1 MQVRTRVLFAMFA
14 MFATSLVL
22 GGCDASTAS
31 GLKSVETPTTLSTS
45 RDLARARHYLRT
57 IVEED
62 RKSMVRDSNALANS
76 PIESKQISKAYSQF
90 AVDTLKFQS
99 QIVRY
104 SWPTSAKTD
113 ARNVVTALSALVAD
127 WRLAARILPDPNY
140 LQDDDAEVADLQHLS
155 ADLANT

>member
-1 MQVRTRVLFAMFA
+1 
-14 MFATSLVL
+14 
-22 GGCDASTAS
+22 
-31 GLKSVETPTTLSTS
+31 
-45 RDLARARHYLRT
+45 
-57 IVEED
+57 
-62 RKSMVRDSNALANS
+62 MVRDSNALANS

-104 SWPTSAKTD
+104 SWPTSAKAD